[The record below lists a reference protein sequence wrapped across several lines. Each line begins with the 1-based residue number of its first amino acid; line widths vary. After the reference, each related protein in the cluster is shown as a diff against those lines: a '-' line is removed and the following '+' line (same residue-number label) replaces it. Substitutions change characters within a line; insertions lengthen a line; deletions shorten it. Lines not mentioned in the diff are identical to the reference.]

1 MRVAFQKKEERNAAA
16 AREKRNIGFCV
27 TVDWYSKRA
36 PFLLKLQYV
45 IPVIELLILVYF
57 VCGFTFSIGCARY
70 PLWGFIV
77 LIPPCWC

>member
-1 MRVAFQKKEERNAAA
+1 MKVRRVQPLRER
-16 AREKRNIGFCV
+16 RGIVGSV

-45 IPVIELLILVYF
+45 IPVIELLILVYSF
-57 VCGFTFSIGCARY
+57 CGFTFSIGCARY
-70 PLWGFIV
+70 PLWDFIV